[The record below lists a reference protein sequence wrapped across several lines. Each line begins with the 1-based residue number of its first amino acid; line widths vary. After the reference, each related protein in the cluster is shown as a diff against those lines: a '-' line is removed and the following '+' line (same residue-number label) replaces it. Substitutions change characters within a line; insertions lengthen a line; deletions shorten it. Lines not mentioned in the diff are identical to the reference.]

1 MGRWYIT
8 GDITT
13 MKRISLLAAMVF
25 LAIFV
30 VACSKDDKT
39 DNAGNTGYESLIVG
53 KWNETTFNE
62 PGYDSFIWEFTN
74 DGYIIYGG
82 SLDYKYRIDG
92 STLLMYE
99 KDNGGNFTIDNNEWD
114 IFTIVYLSDSHMTIH
129 EKNTRETE
137 HDGSVYQH
145 TMEFERAR

>member
-8 GDITT
+8 GDITN
-13 MKRISLLAAMVF
+13 MKRISLLAAMAF
-25 LAIFV
+25 LAILA
-30 VACSKDDKT
+30 VACNKDDKT
-39 DNAGNTGYESLIVG
+39 DNAGSTGYESLIVG

-62 PGYDSFIWEFTN
+62 PGYDSFIWEFTS

-92 STLLMYE
+92 NTLLMYE
-99 KDNGGNFTIDNNEWD
+99 RDDDGNFTIDCNEWD
-114 IFTIVYLSDSHMTIH
+114 IYTIVYLSDSHMTIH
-129 EKNTRETE
+129 EKNTREAE

-145 TMEFERAR
+145 TMEFERI